1 MGKELGATILST
13 ISKLNPQTRQQRAM
27 RRNLLRYSPPKPRK
41 DQATFIAILSELQL
55 IKLSP
60 RLTGTT
66 KQALFE
72 RGAKQLSE
80 LT

>member
-1 MGKELGATILST
+1 MST
-13 ISKLNPQTRQQRAM
+13 IAKLNPQVRHQRAM
-27 RRNLLRYSPPKPRK
+27 RRNLLRNPPRIK
-41 DQATFIAILSELQL
+41 DQKLFISVMSELQL

-60 RLTGTT
+60 RLTGET

-80 LT
+80 AT